1 MVKRQMSRGLRA
13 AWWAFVAV
21 LTAAT
26 LLISATEVGMA
37 NWLDARIGVVGVVV
51 GCGVIFAVM
60 LWIASRL
67 DD

>member
-1 MVKRQMSRGLRA
+1 M
-13 AWWAFVAV
+13 